1 MAQIK
6 VEDAGK
12 WIAAEGGGAS
22 APLTWI
28 ERLARLG
35 FVSKGVVYIV
45 VGTLAV
51 GAALGRGGATTDS
64 RGALRRIGNGAL
76 GDVAL
81 VIIGVGLL
89 GYALW
94 QVFAAAKDTEGKG
107 SDAKGV
113 AVRIGQ
119 AGRALA
125 YGALGVV
132 ALGLLDGSAGSDSG
146 SAERW
151 TARGL
156 EAPFGKWIVIAVGAS
171 IAAYAIYQWYRAAK
185 KDVNKRLDLSRAGSG
200 VRVWIERLARFGI
213 AARGVVFAIIAVL
226 LIRAGLQFDPSEAG
240 GVRESLITLREQPY
254 GLAVLGVIAAGLVSY
269 GLFQFANARYRRV
282 RA

>member
-1 MAQIK
+1 MAQIR

-12 WIAAEGGGAS
+12 WAAADAGGTE
-22 APLTWI
+22 PRKWI

-35 FVSKGVVYIV
+35 FIAKGIVYMV
-45 VGTLAV
+45 VGMLALR
-51 GAALGRGGATTDS
+51 AAMGRGGATTDS
-64 RGALRRIGNGAL
+64 RGALRRIGDGAF

-94 QVFAAAKDTEGKG
+94 QVISAVKDTDVRG
-107 SDAKGV
+107 SDAKGI

-132 ALGLLDGSAGSDSG
+132 ALGLIDGSAGRDRE
-146 SAERW
+146 AAADW

-156 EAPFGKWIVIAVGAS
+156 QAPFGKWLVIAVGAS
-171 IAAYAIYQWYRAAK
+171 IAGYAIYQWYRAAR
-185 KDVNKRLDLSRAGSG
+185 KDVNKRLDLSGANPTIE
-200 VRVWIERLARFGI
+200 VWVERLARFGI
-213 AARGVVFAIIAVL
+213 AARGVVFAIIGVL
-226 LIRAGLQFDPSEAG
+226 IIRAGVEFDPSEAG
-240 GVRESLITLREQPY
+240 GVRESLLTLGSQPY
-254 GLAVLGVIAAGLVSY
+254 GAAILGIIAAGLIAY
-269 GLFQFANARYRRV
+269 GLFQLANARYRWV